1 MMINVVLA
9 DDHKLF
15 IDGLKSILDDVE
27 GINVVGVAY
36 NGNQVIEILEQHKVD
51 AVVLDIEMP
60 EMGGVETARKIAKSY
75 VYTKILIVTT
85 HNSKQFILALMGIG
99 ASGYL
104 LKNRSKEEL
113 VKAIRIVANGGNY
126 YSTEILQIATSI
138 EAGVKNKTP
147 EVEFTKR
154 EKQILSLLGECNT
167 SNEIATKLFIAPSTV
182 ETHIRNLLSKLEM
195 PNRLYLV
202 RYAVENGYVK

>member
-1 MMINVVLA
+1 MINVVLA